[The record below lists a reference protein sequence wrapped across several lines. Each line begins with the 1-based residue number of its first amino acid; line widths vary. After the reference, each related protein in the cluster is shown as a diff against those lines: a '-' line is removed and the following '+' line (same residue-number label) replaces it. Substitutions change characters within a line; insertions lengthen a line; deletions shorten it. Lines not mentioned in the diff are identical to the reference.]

1 MPHRRAEYFGVAI
14 MGTHRTIRVS
24 EVIRKELSECFRR
37 EVSLEGLLLT
47 ISAVET
53 TPDLKEAFV
62 FISAWESPM
71 PSEELLFLLQRHRRE
86 WQHRLGK
93 KLQSKFTPH
102 LTFHIDDSLER
113 GDRILRILQEIESE
127 QGNGGPPAE
136 QSASSMG

>member
-1 MPHRRAEYFGVAI
+1 

-24 EVIRKELSECFRR
+24 QVIRKELAQFFQR

-62 FISAWESPM
+62 FISAWESPI
-71 PSEELLFLLQRHRRE
+71 PKDKLLSLLHRHRRE

-93 KLQSKFTPH
+93 KLQSKFTPQ
-102 LTFHIDDSLER
+102 LTFRFDDSLER
-113 GDRILRILQEIESE
+113 GDRVLRILQEIET
-127 QGNGGPPAE
+127 QQAPHQNPPAE
-136 QSASSMG
+136 SG

>member
-1 MPHRRAEYFGVAI
+1 

-24 EVIRKELSECFRR
+24 EVIRKELSEYFRR

-62 FISAWESPM
+62 FVSAWQSPLR
-71 PSEELLFLLQRHRRE
+71 SEELLSLLRRHRRE

-93 KLQSKFTPH
+93 KLQSKFTPQ
-102 LTFHIDDSLER
+102 LTFRLDDSLER

-127 QGNGGPPAE
+127 GEQGEKP
-136 QSASSMG
+136 SAQGS

>member
-1 MPHRRAEYFGVAI
+1 

-24 EVIRKELSECFRR
+24 EVIRKELSQLFQR

-62 FISAWESPM
+62 FVSAWESPI
-71 PSEELLFLLQRHRRE
+71 SKEQLLSLLYRHRRE

-93 KLQSKFTPH
+93 KLQSKFTPQ
-102 LTFHIDDSLER
+102 LSFRFDDSLER
-113 GDRILRILQEIESE
+113 GDRILRILQEIER
-127 QGNGGPPAE
+127 QQAPAE
-136 QSASSMG
+136 NPLANSPSAPPDPVE